1 MHVILGVVGVIVVVV
16 AADSAGS
23 LFRRLIFKEKR
34 FFRDSLLDE
43 VVSIAIGLII
53 ISFFLFFL
61 VSAHLVSRE
70 ILWSFYLFCALLSIL
85 RFPIIL
91 RRCIPSIKKF
101 HLRTDGW
108 IIFLIVYFVFMILLT
123 SLPPSVRDELIYHL
137 EIPKRLIESK
147 GFVIFTNN
155 VYAYFPKLADMF
167 FLLGLGTVGETAAK
181 LFHVLSGFL
190 LCVVIY
196 RITFNWLGKRHAAL
210 TVGIFLSIP
219 SVMVIMSWAYVDLT
233 YALYVVL
240 SFLMLLEYT
249 KQKELKYAVLAGLF
263 MGATICIKYTGLQFV
278 ALGICFLAY
287 AKLKDRSIP
296 LFKPIL
302 VIGIISITLALP
314 YFIRNWQMTGWPLFP
329 FEVPGFQ
336 LSEGF
341 NWDSARAALYLR
353 WLQTFG
359 IPLGGG
365 EILYTILAP
374 IFVFVLGQFNEPQ
387 FYEGMLGPVFLLIPI
402 LLFRRKLKLEMNLLF
417 FFSLLFILYWAVTT
431 KQVRF
436 LLPAM
441 PFLSILLS
449 LGLQSHKKKWLTF
462 LVILFVILNIGFGM
476 NEILKKEPF
485 KYWSG
490 QLAREGYL
498 RRQNRVYPLYARANE
513 LLKKGDKIY
522 LIHMKNYGYYLDKP
536 WESDFIFER
545 YRIEGLLDQNPTT
558 QEILDYFVQLDV
570 THLMIDSAPLMNE
583 STGLKKDAI
592 KLFFRFL
599 EQKSAPVAGYES
611 YGIYRLD
618 EKGRDENLFSRE

>member
-1 MHVILGVVGVIVVVV
+1 LHVILGVVGVIVVVV
-16 AADSAGS
+16 AADSAGT
-23 LFRRLIFKEKR
+23 LFRWLIFKGKQ
-34 FFRDSLLDE
+34 FFRDSMLDE

-70 ILWSFYLFCALLSIL
+70 ILWSFYLFCALLSIP
-85 RFPIIL
+85 RFPILL

-101 HLRTDGW
+101 HLHTDGW
-108 IIFLIVYFVFMILLT
+108 IILLIIYFVFMILLT

-147 GFVIFTNN
+147 GDIIFTNN
-155 VYAYFPKLADMF
+155 IYAYFPKLADMF

-196 RITFNWLGKRHAAL
+196 RITFSWLGKKHAAL

-233 YALYVVL
+233 YVLYIVL

-249 KQKELKYAVLAGLF
+249 KQKELEHVVLAGLF

-287 AKLKDRSIP
+287 AKLKERSIP
-296 LFKPIL
+296 LIKSIL
-302 VIGIISITLALP
+302 IIGIISLTLALP

-336 LSEGF
+336 LNEGF
-341 NWDSARAALYLR
+341 NWDSTRAALYLR

-359 IPLGGG
+359 IPQGGG

-374 IFVFVLGQFNEPQ
+374 VFVFVLGQFNEPQ

-402 LLFRRKLKLEMNLLF
+402 LLFRRKLKLEMNLLV
-417 FFSLLFILYWAVTT
+417 FFSLLFIFYWAVTT

-436 LLPAM
+436 LLPVM

-449 LGLQSHKKKWLTF
+449 LGLQSHKKKWLTV
-462 LVILFVILNIGFGM
+462 LVCFILITNSAVGL
-476 NEILKKEPF
+476 NEIIKKGPLG
-485 KYWSG
+485 YWSG
-490 QLAREGYL
+490 RVSRAEYL
-498 RRQNRVYPLYARANE
+498 GRQNRVYPVYAAANKLLRA
-513 LLKKGDKIY
+513 GDKIC
-522 LIHMKNYGYYLDKP
+522 LVHMKNYVYYLDHP
-536 WESDFIFER
+536 WESDFVFER
-545 YRIEGLLDQNPTT
+545 YRIENLLNRNPSI
-558 QEILDYFVQLDV
+558 QGISDYFERLHI
-570 THLMIDSAPLMNE
+570 THLMLNHASIMNE
-583 STGLKKDAI
+583 MTGLEEDRQG
-592 KLFFRFL
+592 LFARFL
-599 EQKSAPVAGYES
+599 REKSILVFRHEA
-611 YGIYRLD
+611 YGIYLL
-618 EKGRDENLFSRE
+618 N